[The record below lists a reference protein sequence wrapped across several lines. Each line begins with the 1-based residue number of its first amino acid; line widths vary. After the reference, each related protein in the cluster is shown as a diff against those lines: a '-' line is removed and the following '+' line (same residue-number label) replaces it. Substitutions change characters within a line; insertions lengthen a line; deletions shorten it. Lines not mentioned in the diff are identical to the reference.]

1 MNYLQ
6 RLGAKSLESLLSREN
21 VTKPNAI
28 IISVSHLRCWEII
41 CLMMLAAWSQTPL
54 TRNYNSALS
63 QELLVLIRKLNK
75 ASKTY
80 YCHLCCGTGR
90 TRLNAS
96 LVSKVKKTKKTKKT
110 NNLPTAD
117 HFQLKSYK
125 YTHIYPLTRT
135 SWFTKENQISAQIY
149 SKKII
154 TKLYSF
160 VKECLSVLESTENE
174 TKL

>member
-6 RLGAKSLESLLSREN
+6 SLGAESLESLLNREN

-75 ASKTY
+75 PSKTY
-80 YCHLCCGTGR
+80 YCHLCCGTR
-90 TRLNAS
+90 RIRLNAS
-96 LVSKVKKTKKTKKT
+96 LVSKVKKTKRKKT

-135 SWFTKENQISAQIY
+135 SWFTKKNQISAQIY

-160 VKECLSVLESTENE
+160 VKACWSVLGSTENE